1 MRCIKIRTKKASNL
15 HNITNENEDILR
27 MIHTPNLTRRIRT
40 RLLVV
45 HSYINGTEKEA
56 IAKMLCISKKS
67 VKKYIDTYKNNGVN
81 ELLEGNPYR
90 PKSELEHYKDAIK
103 KDLEENPC
111 ATINECVERIKQ
123 LTGLKRSPTQVTV
136 FMKKMGFKHLKT
148 GQIPSKANPVKQREF
163 LENDLEPKLEEAR
176 TGERKIFFV
185 DASHFVM
192 GVFLTC
198 LWSISRIFVR
208 SSSGRQRFNV
218 LGALDPFSQELITIT
233 NDSYINSDSVC
244 ELLRKTHEVYKNK
257 SIKITMVMDNA
268 RYQRC
273 KKVIELAEELKIEL
287 LFLPTYSPN
296 LNLIERLWKFVKKEC
311 LYAQYYDTFDKF
323 KENIEECLNE
333 VNGKHRDKIKSLI
346 TLNFQVFDDVKEF
359 KKSA

>member
-1 MRCIKIRTKKASNL
+1 
-15 HNITNENEDILR
+15 
-27 MIHTPNLTRRIRT
+27 
-40 RLLVV
+40 VV
-45 HSYINGTEKEA
+45 QSYINGIENKTV
-56 IAKMLCISKKS
+56 AKMHRISKKS
-67 VKKYIDTYKNNGVN
+67 VKKYIETYENNGVN
-81 ELLEGNPYR
+81 GLLEENPYR
-90 PKSELEHYKDAIK
+90 PKSELEHYKDEIK
-103 KDLEENPC
+103 TDLEENPC
-111 ATINECVERIKQ
+111 ATINECVERIKL

-148 GQIPSKANPVKQREF
+148 GQIPSKANPIKQREF

-176 TGERKIFFV
+176 IGERKVFFV

-244 ELLRKTHEVYKNK
+244 ELLRKTHEVYKNI
-257 SIKITMVMDNA
+257 SMKITMVMDNA

-273 KKVIELAEELKIEL
+273 KKVIDLAAELEIEL

-311 LYAQYYDTFDKF
+311 LYAHYYDTFDKF
-323 KENIEECLNE
+323 KENIEECLRE
-333 VNGKHRDKIKSLI
+333 VNGKHRDKIKSLV
-346 TLNFQVFDDVKEF
+346 TLNFQEFKDVNEF
-359 KKSA
+359 KKAA

>member
-1 MRCIKIRTKKASNL
+1 MRCIKIKTKRESNT
-15 HNITNENEDILR
+15 HNITHQNEEILR
-27 MIHTPNLTRRIRT
+27 MIHNPNYTRRIRT
-40 RLLVV
+40 RLLAV
-45 HSYINGTEKEA
+45 HSYINGNEKETV
-56 IAKMLCISKKS
+56 AKMLCISKKS
-67 VKKYIDTYKNNGVN
+67 VGKYIETYENYGVN
-81 ELLEGNPYR
+81 ALSVENPYR
-90 PKSELEHYKDAIK
+90 PKSQLEHYKDEIK

-111 ATINECVERIKQ
+111 ATINQCAERIKI

-148 GQIPSKANPVKQREF
+148 GQIPSKANPIKQREF

-244 ELLRKTHEVYKNK
+244 ELLRKTHEVYKNI
-257 SIKITMVMDNA
+257 SIEIMMVMDNA

-273 KKVIELAEELKIEL
+273 KKVIDLAAELKIEL

-323 KENIEECLNE
+323 KENIEECLKE
-333 VNGKHRDKIKSLI
+333 VNGKHRDKIKSLV
-346 TLNFQVFDDVKEF
+346 TLNFQEFDKVKEF
-359 KKSA
+359 NKAA

>member
-1 MRCIKIRTKKASNL
+1 MTKQ
-15 HNITNENEDILR
+15 NEEILR
-27 MIHTPNLTRRIRT
+27 LIHTQNYTRRNRT
-40 RLLVV
+40 RLFVI
-45 HSYINGTEKEA
+45 HSYINGIEKER
-56 IAKMLCISKKS
+56 IAKMQCICKKT
-67 VKKYIDTYKNNGVN
+67 VKKYIEIYEKDGVN
-81 ELLEGNPYR
+81 GLLEENPYR
-90 PKSELEHYKDAIK
+90 PKSDLEPYQDEIK

-111 ATINECVERIKQ
+111 ATINECVERIEK

-148 GQIPSKANPVKQREF
+148 GQIPSKANPIKQKEF
-163 LENDLEPKLEEAR
+163 LENDLEPKLAKAKA
-176 TGERKIFFV
+176 GEQKIFFV

-208 SSSGRQRFNV
+208 ASSGRQRFNV
-218 LGALDPFSQELITIT
+218 LGALDPFSQELITIS

-244 ELLRKTHEVYKNK
+244 DLLRKIHEKYK
-257 SIKITMVMDNA
+257 SISITITMVMDNA

-273 KKVIELAEELKIEL
+273 EKVINLAAELNIEL

-311 LYAQYYDTFDKF
+311 LYAKYYDTFDKF
-323 KENIEECLNE
+323 KENIEDCLKE
-333 VNGKHRDKIKSLI
+333 VNGKHREKIKSLI
-346 TLNFQVFDDVKEF
+346 TANFQKFDDVKEF
-359 KKSA
+359 KKAA

>member
-1 MRCIKIRTKKASNL
+1 MKIRTKRASN
-15 HNITNENEDILR
+15 HSNITNENENILR

-67 VKKYIDTYKNNGVN
+67 VKKYIETYETNGVN
-81 ELLEGNPYR
+81 ELLEGKPYR
-90 PKSELEHYKDAIK
+90 PKSELEHYKEEIK

-111 ATINECVERIKQ
+111 ATINECVERIEK

-148 GQIPSKANPVKQREF
+148 GQIPSKANPLKQREF
-163 LENDLEPKLEEAR
+163 LENDLEPILEQAR
-176 TGERKIFFV
+176 AGERKIFFV

-198 LWSISRIFVR
+198 LWSISRVFVR

-244 ELLRKTHEVYKNK
+244 ELLRKTHEVYKNV

-273 KKVIELAEELKIEL
+273 KKVIELAEELEIEL

-296 LNLIERLWKFVKKEC
+296 LNLIERLWKFVKKDC

-323 KENIEECLNE
+323 KENIEECLKE

-346 TLNFQVFDDVKEF
+346 TLNFQQFNDVKEF
-359 KKSA
+359 KKAA